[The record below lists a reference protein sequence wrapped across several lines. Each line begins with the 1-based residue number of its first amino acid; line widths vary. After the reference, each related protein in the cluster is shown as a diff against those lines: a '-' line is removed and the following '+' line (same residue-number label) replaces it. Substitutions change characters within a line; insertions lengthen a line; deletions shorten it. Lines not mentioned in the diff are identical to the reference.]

1 MEQVLSSFLTM
12 SFVDNKETSIE
23 ERPLHE
29 VLLSKDFYT
38 LMGEETDALP
48 RSEVSIGARK
58 INLR

>member
-1 MEQVLSSFLTM
+1 M